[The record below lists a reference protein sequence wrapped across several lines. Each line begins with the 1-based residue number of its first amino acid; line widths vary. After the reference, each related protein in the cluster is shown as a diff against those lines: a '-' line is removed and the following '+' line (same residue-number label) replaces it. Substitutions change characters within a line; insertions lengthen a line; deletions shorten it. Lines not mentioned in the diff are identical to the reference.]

1 MSNIQKW
8 SMDMSSAIKLLVLD
22 IDGTINGSS
31 NQINEPVKQAV
42 RAVQNR
48 GVRVAIATGRMYKS
62 ALRYHR
68 EIGADCPLISYQ
80 GAFIKD
86 PEANKLVGHWPVE
99 VPLALSLVD
108 NFTKFDFSDR
118 LSVHLYMDDCL
129 YMKEI
134 TPESAIYAERSGV
147 EPIAVGDLSNFIR
160 ANVDNPP
167 TKILALTDN
176 PDPINQMFE
185 TLTKVYASTE
195 LYLTKSQATFFE
207 ATNPIANKGTA
218 VKYLAEQILGFNS
231 SEVMTVG
238 DNFNDVEMIQY
249 AGIGIAMGNAPLG
262 LQKLADWVAPDVEVD
277 GVVSAI
283 EKFILI

>member
-1 MSNIQKW
+1 MGT
-8 SMDMSSAIKLLVLD
+8 AIKLLVLD

-31 NQINEPVKQAV
+31 NRVNMPVKQAV
-42 RAVQNR
+42 KAAQAR
-48 GVRVAIATGRMYKS
+48 GVKVAIATGRMYKS
-62 ALRYHR
+62 ALRYHQ

-86 PEANKLVGHWPVE
+86 PQTQKLVGHWSVE
-99 VPLALSLVD
+99 VPLALSLIA
-108 NFTKFDFSDR
+108 NFAKFDFSDR
-118 LSVHLYMDDCL
+118 LSVHLYMDDRL

-147 EPIAVGDLSNFIR
+147 EPIPVGDLSDFLR
-160 ANVDNPP
+160 ANADNPP
-167 TKILALTDN
+167 TKILALTAN

-185 TLTKVYASTE
+185 TLSKVYAPTE

-207 ATNPIANKGTA
+207 ATNPVANKGTA

-249 AGIGIAMGNAPLG
+249 AGIGVAMGNAPLG

-277 GVVSAI
+277 GVVTAI
-283 EKFILI
+283 EKFILS